1 MYQVVINFFPLK
13 QLHIYFYETQWLRVG
28 GNHDW
33 LWRVII
39 AMQSARYLVL
49 DMPSRYQLNQ
59 MSNDYK

>member
-1 MYQVVINFFPLK
+1 MYQVVID
-13 QLHIYFYETQWLRVG
+13 YFYETQWLRVG